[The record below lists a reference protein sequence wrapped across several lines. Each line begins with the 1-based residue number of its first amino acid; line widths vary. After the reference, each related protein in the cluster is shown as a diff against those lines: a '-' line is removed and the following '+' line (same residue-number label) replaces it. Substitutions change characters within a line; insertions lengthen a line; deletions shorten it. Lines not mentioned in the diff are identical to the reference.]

1 MTELRQ
7 DLTTKQWVI
16 IATERARRPQDFV
29 QQSISLTLPP
39 YKADCPFC
47 PGNEHMTPPEKMAYR
62 SGGPVNGPGWWVRAV
77 PNKFSALIP
86 EGSLIRKEEDGF
98 FRKMD
103 GVGQHEVIIESP
115 QHNLCIPLMEDKQ
128 VEEVVLA
135 YRERYLTLREDP
147 RFSLIIIFKNHGPG
161 AGTSLEHPHSQLVA
175 TPIVPLS
182 IRYRYEKA
190 MGHYDDAGTCVYC
203 DYIRAGLRVRTR
215 LVMETERF
223 LAFHPF
229 ASRAPF
235 ETWILPKEH
244 QASFGSITMNDSKEF
259 SRVLKVILLKMY
271 HALNNPGY
279 NYIIH
284 TAPIKDEQEE
294 YYHWHLQI
302 LPRLVTPAGFEL
314 GTGMFINTALP
325 EETAAFIRDF
335 PV

>member
-1 MTELRQ
+1 
-7 DLTTKQWVI
+7 
-16 IATERARRPQDFV
+16 
-29 QQSISLTLPP
+29 
-39 YKADCPFC
+39 
-47 PGNEHMTPPEKMAYR
+47 
-62 SGGPVNGPGWWVRAV
+62 
-77 PNKFSALIP
+77 
-86 EGSLIRKEEDGF
+86 
-98 FRKMD
+98 
-103 GVGQHEVIIESP
+103 
-115 QHNLCIPLMEDKQ
+115 
-128 VEEVVLA
+128 
-135 YRERYLTLREDP
+135 
-147 RFSLIIIFKNHGPG
+147 
-161 AGTSLEHPHSQLVA
+161 
-175 TPIVPLS
+175 
-182 IRYRYEKA
+182 

-244 QASFGSITMNDSKEF
+244 QASFGSITTNDSKEF
-259 SRVLKVILLKMY
+259 SRVLKTILLKMY
-271 HALNNPGY
+271 RALNNPDY

-302 LPRLVTPAGFEL
+302 LPRLATPAGFEL